1 MMTESW
7 WLETNFLNIFSES
20 SILIWRKFK
29 RVSAWTKKPTYFV
42 HQSTLRWHSCLSICM
57 SSFVEFQI
65 STSLCHW
72 YLHLFFKISHQSH
85 QTVGRCL
92 LFLLWPLQCWN
103 KDMRITWGIRVTSK
117 YLFQMVYSHHSF
129 FRPVHNTLFLW
140 DINEQKNCQ
149 SFSCGFSYLDSLSN
163 ALTKIIF
170 EFYW

>member
-1 MMTESW
+1 MTESW

-29 RVSAWTKKPTYFV
+29 LVSAWTKKPTYFV

-117 YLFQMVYSHHSF
+117 NLFQIMYMVLFSPIAGNRPLQLLFRSEFCSHFWKTS
-129 FRPVHNTLFLW
+129 
-140 DINEQKNCQ
+140 C
-149 SFSCGFSYLDSLSN
+149 SSAFSGRK
-163 ALTKIIF
+163 TEK
-170 EFYW
+170 